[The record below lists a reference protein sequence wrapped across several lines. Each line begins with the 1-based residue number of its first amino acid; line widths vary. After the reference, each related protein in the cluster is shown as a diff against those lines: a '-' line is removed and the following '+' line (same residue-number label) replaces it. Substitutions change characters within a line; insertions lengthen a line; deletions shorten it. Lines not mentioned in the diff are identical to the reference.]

1 MGRMMTVS
9 TRRVRMAAVTTVV
22 VGLSACLGRSQPS
35 PEEGRALYLANGCA
49 TCHGADGHGEGQ
61 IASSLDPRPR
71 DFRDSSAFKNGTSA
85 VAISRTIAEGIGG
98 GGAMPLFDHLTERER
113 GSLALYITSLR
124 EHAHQGKSHP

>member
-1 MGRMMTVS
+1 MTS
-9 TRRVRMAAVTTVV
+9 SSRRVRMAAMTTVA

-35 PEEGRALYLANGCA
+35 PEEGHALYLAHGCA
-49 TCHGADGHGEGQ
+49 TCHGADGHGDGHVS
-61 IASSLDPRPR
+61 SSLDPRPR

-85 VAISRTIAEGIGG
+85 VAIARTIAEGIGG

-124 EHAHQGKSHP
+124 DHAHPRNSNP